1 MKKRSIV
8 RTTLTTL
15 ALVLVLVGSVTVVA
29 IGTQLAYATN
39 ESSYKFGF
47 QQGKTQYSQCTYR
60 GDEDEPC
67 DSGYSSCTGTWNNAI
82 TIVTNVTACIDGY
95 IHAWN
100 HVCNPAQTKTWPN
113 NEVPC
118 PTDTKRELQ

>member
-1 MKKRSIV
+1 MMKRSIA
-8 RTTLTTL
+8 TLTLMLT
-15 ALVLVLVGSVTVVA
+15 LVGSTVVA
-29 IGTQLAYATN
+29 TAIAKQLAHATN

-82 TIVTNVTACIDGY
+82 TIVTNVTTCIDGY

-100 HVCNPAQTKTWPN
+100 HVCNPAQAKTWPN

-118 PTDTKRELQ
+118 PSDTKRELQ